1 MAKISQK
8 NKAYLVGVDE
18 AGRGPLAGPVVACA
32 VIIKGRREYLREL
45 GIKDSKK
52 MSAKKREA
60 VYEKVKRCECVEW
73 AVAVVSEKIIDE
85 INIVNATKS
94 AMKQA
99 IGKVGEPFKKVVI
112 DGNFVTDLN
121 VPQEAVI
128 KADSFVLECMLA
140 SVIAKI
146 TRDAIMREAH
156 LSYPWYGFDEHKGYG
171 TKKHYAALQ
180 EHGASPVHRHSF
192 RLF

>member
-1 MAKISQK
+1 MAKKLQ
-8 NKAYLVGVDE
+8 NHTAYLVGVDE

-32 VIIKGRREYLREL
+32 VVIKEGREILNNL
-45 GIKDSKK
+45 GVRDSKK

-60 VYEKVKRCECVEW
+60 VYEKLKECEYIEW
-73 AVAVVSEKIIDE
+73 SVGVVSEKIIDE
-85 INIVNATKS
+85 INIINATKI

-99 IGKVGEPFKKVVI
+99 VKKIKCPVKKVII
-112 DGNFVTDLN
+112 DGNFVTDLSI
-121 VPQEAVI
+121 PQEAVV
-128 KADSFVLECMLA
+128 KADSSVLECMLA

-146 TRDAIMREAH
+146 TRDAIMREIH
-156 LSYPWYGFDEHKGYG
+156 LSYPWYGFDKHKGYG
-171 TKKHYAALQ
+171 TKKHYAALR